1 MVLLNVLHECWQ
13 QRAVIHCCHGC
24 SCESR
29 SAEEALRVC
38 SAPDESLLR
47 ARSWQRWS
55 HRLYAGVCSGSVNCF
70 IASFV

>member
-29 SAEEALRVC
+29 SGEEALRVC

-47 ARSWQRWS
+47 AQLAEMVSPV
-55 HRLYAGVCSGSVNCF
+55 VCWCLQWER
-70 IASFV
+70 